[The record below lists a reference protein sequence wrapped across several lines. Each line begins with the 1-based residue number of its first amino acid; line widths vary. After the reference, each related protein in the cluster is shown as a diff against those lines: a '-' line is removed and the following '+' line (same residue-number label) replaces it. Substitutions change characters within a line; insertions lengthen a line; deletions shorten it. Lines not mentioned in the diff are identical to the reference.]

1 MWIPAVGTGSLSGST
16 SWMGVRSRRCSWR
29 ICPRR
34 ARYSRTTALTGRS
47 GTSTAV
53 ISWMS
58 RAPRR
63 TSSPGKR
70 EDERSG
76 RAHPVAPLLTM
87 TIVIVGAMLAPWLFL
102 LTARRGWHVWARNA
116 FVRGAGAAVSVE
128 PFMAPLAL
136 SVLLRWTDVSR
147 LVPVMI
153 WAAIFGVWFLG
164 LALGPSGLVAAAW
177 LTLALVNVG
186 FVVLQCLGQRVA
198 VPAWLADGVDKM
210 GEGFGTFGH
219 RTMCA
224 GFLALVLPL
233 CWLIPAPWRWLLVAL
248 LGLGLWLTS
257 SWLAWLATLGA
268 LPALIP
274 ALWLPFLGLALLA
287 VLGGCA
293 ALWAWSRAPGWYHL
307 LMRPIERWTLRGAS
321 LDSVVQRLEVW
332 RAYGRVWRRWPN
344 WLLGRGDGSSHEEA
358 VQVQAGVQHRMVGY
372 PHNEIVSLAYEH
384 GLFGLAA
391 LGLFA
396 WRVVP
401 ALHAGDPWSAMVIAG
416 GVLMLGMHTAHIAPL
431 GGTWWLAAAMVAGR

>member
-116 FVRGAGAAVSVE
+116 FVRGAAVMGAGAAVSVE

-153 WAAIFGVWFLG
+153 WAAIFGVWFL
-164 LALGPSGLVAAAW
+164 V
-177 LTLALVNVG
+177 
-186 FVVLQCLGQRVA
+186 
-198 VPAWLADGVDKM
+198 
-210 GEGFGTFGH
+210 
-219 RTMCA
+219 
-224 GFLALVLPL
+224 LALVLPI

-248 LGLGLWLTS
+248 LGLGLWLPS

-293 ALWAWSRAPGWYHL
+293 ALWAWSRAPGLYHL